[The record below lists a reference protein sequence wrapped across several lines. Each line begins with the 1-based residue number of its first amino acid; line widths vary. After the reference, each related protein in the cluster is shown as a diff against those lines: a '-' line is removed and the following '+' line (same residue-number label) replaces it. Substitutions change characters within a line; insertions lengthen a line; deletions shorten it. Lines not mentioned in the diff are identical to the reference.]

1 MNLHVKGLNSLICPG
16 FLIQHMWDVRLCRLI
31 YTSTIEMTME
41 GLDLL
46 RTGSLMG
53 MIVEEEVTI
62 AWSDLKFSL
71 LARALSLSE
80 PQRMETQ
87 FSIQWVLNR
96 SKQMKN

>member
-1 MNLHVKGLNSLICPG
+1 
-16 FLIQHMWDVRLCRLI
+16 MWDVRLI
-31 YTSTIEMTME
+31 YTRTIEMTME

-53 MIVEEEVTI
+53 MIVEEEEVPI
-62 AWSDLKFSL
+62 AWRDLKFSL

>member
-1 MNLHVKGLNSLICPG
+1 
-16 FLIQHMWDVRLCRLI
+16 
-31 YTSTIEMTME
+31 MTME

-53 MIVEEEVTI
+53 MIVEEEEVTI
-62 AWSDLKFSL
+62 AWRDLKFSL

>member
-1 MNLHVKGLNSLICPG
+1 
-16 FLIQHMWDVRLCRLI
+16 MWDVRLI
-31 YTSTIEMTME
+31 YTRTIEMTME

-53 MIVEEEVTI
+53 MIVEEEEVTI
-62 AWSDLKFSL
+62 AWRDLKFSS
-71 LARALSLSE
+71 LARALSMSE